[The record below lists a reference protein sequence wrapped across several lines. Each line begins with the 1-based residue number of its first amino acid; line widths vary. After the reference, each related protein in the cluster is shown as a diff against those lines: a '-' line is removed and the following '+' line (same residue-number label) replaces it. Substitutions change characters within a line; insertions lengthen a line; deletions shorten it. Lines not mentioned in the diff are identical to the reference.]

1 VTGTLTISVEQ
12 LYRRQPGGI
21 ATYVHGLA
29 AGLAHVAPPDLEVL
43 GLAPSGPV
51 PDGLKSFPLSIV
63 KAPLPVELLSRFWMW
78 QAIGVPLRSTIVHA
92 TSMAGPY
99 GGGAPG
105 CVHSVA
111 MHDLLWRDESSV
123 QSSRRARFHEARLA
137 LLKRRGDIVILTSS
151 PGLKDLLIDEGVEP
165 ERVHPFRLGIDDDVV
180 AASEERVRSALS
192 AQGVSGPFTLY
203 VGTREPRKNLER
215 LIEAH
220 AEALANGAELG
231 PLVLVGPPGWGGV
244 DSATATVLG
253 SVDRVVLQGLYR
265 DATVVAYVALA
276 EGWGL
281 PPVEALRAGTRVVVS
296 TTTPSTSHN
305 PEVVPVDPL
314 DVLSIA
320 QGLVRAA
327 ALDND
332 AVARTRRQDS
342 VADLTWANAA
352 RDHLAAWS

>member
-1 VTGTLTISVEQ
+1 MTGTLTISLDQ

-29 AGLAHVAPPDLEVL
+29 AGLARVAPPELEVL
-43 GLAPSGPV
+43 GLAPSGSV
-51 PDGLKSFPLSIV
+51 PESARDLSLSIV
-63 KAPLPVELLSRFWMW
+63 KAPLPVELLSRIWRW
-78 QAIGVPLRSTIVHA
+78 RAIGVPRRSTIVHA

-99 GGGAPG
+99 GGGAAG

-111 MHDLLWRDESSV
+111 MHDLLWRDEPDG

-137 LLKRRGDIVILTSS
+137 LLKRRSDLRILTSS
-151 PGLKDLLIDEGVEP
+151 PGLRERLVDEGVEP
-165 ERVHPFRLGIDDDVV
+165 ERVHPFRLGIDDDFV
-180 AASEERVRSALS
+180 AANEESVRSVLS
-192 AQGVSGPFTLY
+192 AHGVSGPFTLY

-220 AEALANGAELG
+220 GDALASGAELG
-231 PLVLVGPPGWGGV
+231 PLVLVGPSGWGGV
-244 DSATATVLG
+244 DSANATVLG
-253 SVDRVVLQGLYR
+253 SVERDVLQGLYR
-265 DATVVAYVALA
+265 DATVFAYVALA

-296 TTTPSTSHN
+296 STTPSTTGN

-314 DVLSIA
+314 DVSSIA
-320 QGLVRAA
+320 EGLVRARSQ
-327 ALDND
+327 D
-332 AVARTRRQDS
+332 ADAPARARRHFS
-342 VADLTWANAA
+342 VAELTWANAA